1 MVDPLGDAQSK
12 VNKMTPKKKNVS
24 EQYQKLSQ
32 LEHILKRP
40 DTYIGSTEHQESN
53 LWIYDDQTESMME
66 KPVKLVPGLFK
77 IFDEILVNAADNKIR
92 DPSMKKI
99 EVTIN
104 PEENLIEIKNDGRG
118 IPIEMHEKE
127 GIYIPELIFGNLLTS
142 SNYDDDE
149 KKVVGGRNGYGA
161 KLCNI
166 FSTEFTVETA
176 DKNTMKIYTQ
186 TWNNNMTKTN
196 KPKIKTVKKP
206 QEYTKISFKPD
217 LAKFNMEILDNDTL
231 GVLRRR
237 VYDIAGTLRDVNV
250 SLNGTTLKIRSFK
263 QYVEMYIKALEAKK
277 ALENGEPSSEDSKK
291 PTIVY
296 KKIEDPKS
304 KGRWE
309 IAFGVSD
316 SAFNQVSFVN
326 SIATTSG
333 GTHVNYIADQIVDKI
348 GDVLKKRHKN
358 STVKPFQIRNNMF
371 LFVNCLIEN
380 PAFTSQTKEQM
391 STRRQQFGS
400 EIKVPDDFI
409 NQVLKTEFIS
419 NILDAAQANADK
431 ALRKTDGSKKSR
443 ITNYSKLED
452 ANKAGTREGY
462 KCTLILT
469 EGDSALSLAVA
480 GLAVVGRDYF
490 GCFPLR
496 GKMLNVRDASN
507 DQITKNAE
515 IQAIKQIMGLQHKKK
530 YEDLKSLRYGRIMI
544 MTDQD
549 TDGSHIKGLIINFL
563 ETSFPGLLNI
573 PGFLLEFITPIVKVN
588 ITKPRRETLAFYNM
602 PEYESW
608 IENESHQY
616 TWTHKYY
623 KGLGT
628 SSQEEG
634 REYFSDLEKHLK
646 TFNPLEE
653 NDKGL
658 IDLAFSKKKAD
669 HRKEWL
675 RGFVPGTH
683 LDIDLNEIPISEFI
697 NKELILFSMADNI
710 RSIPSVLDGFKPGQR
725 KILYGSFKRNLKSE
739 IKVAQLAG
747 YISEH
752 TGYHHGEQSLIT
764 TIVGLAQDFVG
775 SNNINLL
782 LPKGSFGTRNM
793 GGKDASAAR
802 YIYTELAT
810 ITRKIFNQTDDAL
823 YTYEQD
829 DGENVEPTWYLP
841 IIPMVLVN
849 GAEGIGTGWSTNVP
863 QFNPADLVE
872 NMKRLMNNQELL
884 EMEPWYKGWDGQ
896 IQKIGPD
903 KYKVYGKIEKLDDN
917 TLAITELP
925 VKTWT
930 ASVKEQLLLGL
941 GGSDKVKPW
950 IKDMQ
955 EQHGLGIRF
964 IVTLSDAEMKKSEE
978 IGLYERFKL
987 HSVINLS
994 NMVLFDPQ
1002 GRIKKY
1008 ETVDEILKDF
1018 YYVRLDYYQRR
1029 KDNLAKELSNH
1040 LEKLSSQARFI
1051 KLIIDKKLNI
1061 NNRKRVD
1068 LIENLQELNFPKF
1081 DKKGNPIFIK
1091 KDPED
1096 ITQDQIVADE
1106 DAEDDGLDADASTV
1120 HIREN
1125 VFSSYDYLLGL
1136 PIWSLTRERYEK
1148 LLQQKANKEDELTEL
1163 LKLTSKD
1170 LWNRDLDDFMIS
1182 WKQFLKDDEY
1192 KRTTLV
1198 VAKKGGKGKKR
1209 SKNILDDDDWSAGGP
1224 SKKKKKTNSNEL
1236 KFDDRKGDLIPIPD
1250 YVAPKTK
1257 VKKETTPKVEEI
1269 KQEDGSSSTS
1279 SSASGSSSKS
1289 SSVAPKATTSTSS
1302 KVKKESG
1309 PKQTKLN
1316 FSTLSKPEV
1325 QEPEFKSVF
1334 GKGNTIFGSPIK
1346 KKTGTDVYDLDADE
1360 LSNDMDGFIGKF
1372 GSASSAFDNKPSSS
1386 KQSSSSTTDEV
1397 IELESEEEE
1406 EVKPSKPA
1414 PKRRVL
1420 NKTTKPSTTT
1430 SKPAPKRK
1438 AKVVESESEEDEF
1451 SESDDDVVMKSDD
1464 EEVKAPSKRSTRGVK
1479 KSYKVVESDNEDSFV
1494 VDDESDEDFE

>member
-1 MVDPLGDAQSK
+1 MANSPLGDAN
-12 VNKMTPKKKNVS
+12 NKANTMPTPKKKNAS

-40 DTYIGSTEHQESN
+40 DTYIGSTEHQESV
-53 LWIYDDQTESMME
+53 LWIYDEASELMKE
-66 KPVKLVPGLFK
+66 KNVKIVPGLFK

-99 EVTIN
+99 EVRID
-104 PEENLIEIKNDGRG
+104 PEENIIEIKNDGRG

-149 KKVVGGRNGYGA
+149 KKVVGGRNGFGA

-176 DKNTMKIYTQ
+176 DKNSKKIYTQ
-186 TWNNNMTKTN
+186 TWKNNMSIAGKPSLKTM
-196 KPKIKTVKKP
+196 KKL

-217 LAKFNMEILDNDTL
+217 LAKFHMDKLDDDTL

-237 VYDIAGTLRDVNV
+237 VYDIAGTVRDINV

-263 QYVEMYIKALEAKK
+263 NYVEMYVKALEAKRL
-277 ALENGEPSSEDSKK
+277 AEGEITEEEAQKK
-291 PTIVY
+291 PQLVY
-296 KKIEDPKS
+296 KKIDDPKS

-316 SAFNQVSFVN
+316 TSFNQISFVN

-333 GTHVNYIADQIVDKI
+333 GTHVSYVSDQIVDKI
-348 GDVLKKRHKN
+348 GEVLKKKHKN
-358 STVKPFQIRNNMF
+358 SNVKPFQIRNNMF
-371 LFVNCLIEN
+371 IFINCLIEN

-400 EIKVPDDFI
+400 DIKVPDDFI
-409 NQVLKTEFIS
+409 NSVLKTEFIS
-419 NILDAAQANADK
+419 KILDVAQANADK
-431 ALRKTDGSKKSR
+431 ALKRTDGSKKSR
-443 ITNYSKLED
+443 ITNHPKLED
-452 ANKAGTREGY
+452 ANKAGTKEGY

-480 GLAVVGRDYF
+480 GLAVVGRDYY

-530 YEDLKSLRYGRIMI
+530 YEDTKSLRYGRIMI

-573 PGFLLEFITPIVKVN
+573 PGFLLEFITPIVKVT
-588 ITKPRRETLAFYNM
+588 ITKPRKEVLAFYNM
-602 PEYESW
+602 PEYEAW

-616 TWTHKYY
+616 TWSHKYY

-634 REYFSDLEKHLK
+634 REYFSDLERHMKS
-646 TFNPLEE
+646 FNALEDE
-653 NDKGL
+653 DKGL

-669 HRKEWL
+669 NRKEWL
-675 RGFVPGTH
+675 RNFVPGTH
-683 LDIDLNEIPISEFI
+683 LDVDLSEIPISDFI

-725 KILYGSFKRNLKSE
+725 KILYGSFKRNLKSD

-752 TGYHHGEQSLIT
+752 TGYHHGEQSLVM

-782 LPKGSFGTRNM
+782 KPNGSFGTRNM

-802 YIYTELAT
+802 YIYTELST
-810 ITRKIFNQTDDAL
+810 ITRKIFNPSDDPL

-841 IIPMVLVN
+841 VIPMVLVN

-863 QFNPADLVE
+863 QFNPEDLVE
-872 NMKRLMNNQELL
+872 NMRRLMNNEELM
-884 EMEPWYKGWDGQ
+884 EMHPWYKGWEGQ

-903 KYKVYGKIEKLDDN
+903 KYKVFGKIEQLDAN

-925 VKTWT
+925 VKVWT
-930 ASVKEQLLLGL
+930 SSIKEHLLLGL
-941 GGSDKVKPW
+941 SGSDKVKPW

-964 IVTLSDAEMKKSEE
+964 IVTLSDAEMQKSKE

-987 HSVINLS
+987 SAVINLS
-994 NMVLFDPQ
+994 NMVLFDTQ
-1002 GRIKKY
+1002 CRIKKY
-1008 ETVDEILKDF
+1008 ETVNEILRDF
-1018 YYVRLDYYQRR
+1018 YFIRLDYYQRR
-1029 KDNLAKELSNH
+1029 KDNLAKELSNQ
-1040 LEKLSSQARFI
+1040 LERLSSQARFI

-1068 LIENLQELNFPKF
+1068 LIEELQELNFPKF

-1096 ITQDQIVADE
+1096 ITHDEIVADE
-1106 DAEDDGLDADASTV
+1106 DQDAEVDPDASTAV
-1120 HIREN
+1120 HVREN

-1148 LLQQKANKEDELTEL
+1148 LLQQQANKEDELTEL
-1163 LKLTSKD
+1163 LKLTAKD
-1170 LWNRDLDDFMIS
+1170 LWNNDLDDFLAS
-1182 WKQFLKDDEY
+1182 WKQFLKDDHI
-1192 KRTTLV
+1192 KRTTLI
-1198 VAKKGGKGKKR
+1198 APKKGKGRKR
-1209 SKNILDDDDWSAGGP
+1209 AAADDDDWSSGP
-1224 SKKKKKTNSNEL
+1224 KNKKKKK
-1236 KFDDRKGDLIPIPD
+1236 DDPKLDNRKGELIPIPD
-1250 YVAPKTK
+1250 YVAPKTR

-1269 KQEDGSSSTS
+1269 KEESST
-1279 SSASGSSSKS
+1279 AS
-1289 SSVAPKATTSTSS
+1289 SSVPPVETSTATKTKTTKSTASNKGAQKQS
-1302 KVKKESG
+1302 KLAFSTLAKKES
-1309 PKQTKLN
+1309 P
-1316 FSTLSKPEV
+1316 
-1325 QEPEFKSVF
+1325 EPEFKSVF
-1334 GKGNTIFGSPIK
+1334 GRGNTIFGSPIK
-1346 KKTGTDVYDLDADE
+1346 KKSDKDVFDLDADE
-1360 LSNDMDGFIGKF
+1360 LSADMDGFIGKF
-1372 GSASSAFDNKPSSS
+1372 GTATSAFDKKDTS
-1386 KQSSSSTTDEV
+1386 KSSSTEDV
-1397 IELESEEEE
+1397 IEIDDESDEEPIKKAPKKAAAKKIINKTVSKPAPKKRPTKKIESDSEEDISMIDPVSEEEE
-1406 EVKPSKPA
+1406 EVSVA
-1414 PKRRVL
+1414 PK
-1420 NKTTKPSTTT
+1420 
-1430 SKPAPKRK
+1430 
-1438 AKVVESESEEDEF
+1438 
-1451 SESDDDVVMKSDD
+1451 
-1464 EEVKAPSKRSTRGVK
+1464 KRSTRGAK
-1479 KSYKVVESDNEDSFV
+1479 KSYKVVESDEESFDETLDNSESIV
-1494 VDDESDEDFE
+1494 IDDESDESFSG